1 MADLTSDLR
10 NLATM
15 ADGLVTEGSPSP
27 KGSSHIVKDLLL
39 ERDFLTLMDIVKR
52 NGGKNQSS
60 ASEIVLG
67 MSPRASI
74 GVQSEVPTP
83 SSFVEAMGGLCWRR
97 ALPLFIRSTAT
108 NVEIELP
115 VPANATNP
123 NVWTSLGSASYAP
136 ENDALIWKIKSFL
149 GGKEYMLRAE
159 YTLPSITSEDA
170 APERKASI
178 RVKFEIP
185 YFVVSGIQTKVRYL
199 KIIEKSGYQALP
211 CVRYIT
217 MAGEYASFGPEYAYP
232 QGVYNPHMGQHYLQ
246 IYGVPSTVNT
256 NIVPYG
262 QMGHPLSGNHG
273 YPTIQV
279 YVTPGRNYR
288 HYYHNSSTIPCRI
301 FVMQISSFSSL
312 LGRTQISS
320 LKMILDFY
328 QVFSQDKSIYEAM
341 ENAFITIYVRK
352 IPVETAKNLLHFAID
367 SNIGDLAALE
377 FIVGALVSKGD
388 ITTSTVL
395 IDTDHCYCVI
405 LNADGGVAFPSEK
418 TAQDCSSSDI
428 SSLKIN
434 TGSGKTEKTKV
445 KIKMVIE
452 LLEGIHFVS
461 SVEAI
466 SLGAQAGIHPWI
478 IYDIISNAAGN
489 SWVFKNH
496 WLDESI
502 MPDGFL
508 SNLKGIVLDMA
519 KSCTFPL
526 PLLAVAFQHLI
537 AGSSHGHGNDGDDT
551 LIKAWEKV
559 YGVNITNA
567 VNMLSLL
574 ICYSSGSAV
583 MLLLLLRC
591 CGDAAVMVF
600 VTIRV

>member
-39 ERDFLTLMDIVKR
+39 ERDLLTLMDIVKR

-60 ASEIVLG
+60 AFEIVLG

-97 ALPLFIRSTAT
+97 ALPLFIHSTVT

-115 VPANATNP
+115 VPADATNP

-136 ENDALIWKIKSFL
+136 ENDALIWKIKSFP

-185 YFVVSGIQTKVRYL
+185 YFVVSGIQDKGGMDKTKPCVPIRNDKPKPNQTLCSNQVGGFILDVVRYL

-273 YPTIQV
+273 YPTIQG
-279 YVTPGRNYR
+279 YVTPGRHVLQYGGPLVNEVTTD
-288 HYYHNSSTIPCRI
+288 TITITQAQYLAGI

-328 QVFSQDKSIYEAM
+328 QVFSQDKSIYEAV

-388 ITTSTVL
+388 ITTSMVL
-395 IDTDHCYCVI
+395 IDTDHCYCAI
-405 LNADGGVAFPSEK
+405 LNADGGAAFPSEK

-489 SWVFKNH
+489 SCG
-496 WLDESI
+496 LDESI

-551 LIKAWEKV
+551 LIK
-559 YGVNITNA
+559 I
-567 VNMLSLL
+567 
-574 ICYSSGSAV
+574 
-583 MLLLLLRC
+583 
-591 CGDAAVMVF
+591 
-600 VTIRV
+600 

>member
-15 ADGLVTEGSPSP
+15 ADGLVIEGSPSP

-39 ERDFLTLMDIVKR
+39 ERDLLTLMDIVKR

-74 GVQSEVPTP
+74 GVQSEVLTP
-83 SSFVEAMGGLCWRR
+83 SSFVEAMGGLC
-97 ALPLFIRSTAT
+97 FEIRDLAQQQKLCFWGEVASSPAVVHSQVCTAT

-115 VPANATNP
+115 VPADATNP

-136 ENDALIWKIKSFL
+136 ENDALIWKIKSFP

-185 YFVVSGIQTKVRYL
+185 YFVGSGIQTKVRYL

-217 MAGEYASFGPEYAYP
+217 MADDCHGINLSFGKYASFGPEYAYP

-262 QMGHPLSGNHG
+262 QMGHPLFGNHG
-273 YPTIQV
+273 YPTIQG
-279 YVTPGRNYR
+279 YVTPGRHVLQYGGPLVNGVTTD
-288 HYYHNSSTIPCRI
+288 TITI
-301 FVMQISSFSSL
+301 
-312 LGRTQISS
+312 TQAQY
-320 LKMILDFY
+320 LAG
-328 QVFSQDKSIYEAM
+328 VFSLDKSIYDAV

-388 ITTSTVL
+388 ITKST
-395 IDTDHCYCVI
+395 D
-405 LNADGGVAFPSEK
+405 
-418 TAQDCSSSDI
+418 
-428 SSLKIN
+428 
-434 TGSGKTEKTKV
+434 
-445 KIKMVIE
+445 KIKTVIE

-489 SWVFKNH
+489 SCG
-496 WLDESI
+496 LDESI

-551 LIKAWEKV
+551 FIKAWEKV
-559 YGVNITNA
+559 YGVNVTNA
-567 VNMLSLL
+567 VNMHLH
-574 ICYSSGSAV
+574 
-583 MLLLLLRC
+583 
-591 CGDAAVMVF
+591 
-600 VTIRV
+600 

>member
-39 ERDFLTLMDIVKR
+39 ERDLLTLMDIVKR
-52 NGGKNQSS
+52 NAGKNQSS

-83 SSFVEAMGGLCWRR
+83 SSFVEAMGGLC
-97 ALPLFIRSTAT
+97 FEIRDLAQQQKLCFGGEVASSPAVVHSHTAT

-115 VPANATNP
+115 VPADATNP

-136 ENDALIWKIKSFL
+136 ENDALIWKIKSFP

-273 YPTIQV
+273 YPTIQG
-279 YVTPGRNYR
+279 YVTPGRHVLQYGGPLVNGVTT
-288 HYYHNSSTIPCRI
+288 NTITI
-301 FVMQISSFSSL
+301 TQAQYLAMMQISSFSSL

-328 QVFSQDKSIYEAM
+328 QVFSQDKSIYEAV

-405 LNADGGVAFPSEK
+405 LNADGGAAFPSEK

-466 SLGAQAGIHPWI
+466 SLGAQAG
-478 IYDIISNAAGN
+478 
-489 SWVFKNH
+489 
-496 WLDESI
+496 LDESI

-519 KSCTFPL
+519 KSC
-526 PLLAVAFQHLI
+526 
-537 AGSSHGHGNDGDDT
+537 SSHGHGNDGDDT

-567 VNMLSLL
+567 ANMLRYVANLL
-574 ICYSSGSAV
+574 PKSGYDLYCSSINCISR
-583 MLLLLLRC
+583 LC
-591 CGDAAVMVF
+591 
-600 VTIRV
+600 

>member
-39 ERDFLTLMDIVKR
+39 ERDLLTLMDIVKR

-83 SSFVEAMGGLCWRR
+83 TSFVEAMGGLC
-97 ALPLFIRSTAT
+97 FEIRDLAQQQKLCFGGEVASSPAVVHSQVCTAT

-115 VPANATNP
+115 VPVDATNP

-136 ENDALIWKIKSFL
+136 ENDALIWKIKSFP

-262 QMGHPLSGNHG
+262 QMGHPLFGNHG
-273 YPTIQV
+273 YPTIQG
-279 YVTPGRNYR
+279 YVTPGRHVLQYGGPLVNGVTTD
-288 HYYHNSSTIPCRI
+288 TITI
-301 FVMQISSFSSL
+301 
-312 LGRTQISS
+312 TQAQY
-320 LKMILDFY
+320 LAG
-328 QVFSQDKSIYEAM
+328 VFSQDKSIYEAV
-341 ENAFITIYVRK
+341 ENAFITIYVRM

-405 LNADGGVAFPSEK
+405 LNADGGAAFPSEK

-445 KIKMVIE
+445 KIKTVIE

-489 SWVFKNH
+489 SCGFQES

-551 LIKAWEKV
+551 FIKAWEKV

-567 VNMLSLL
+567 VNM
-574 ICYSSGSAV
+574 I
-583 MLLLLLRC
+583 
-591 CGDAAVMVF
+591 
-600 VTIRV
+600 

>member
-15 ADGLVTEGSPSP
+15 ADGLATEGSPSP

-39 ERDFLTLMDIVKR
+39 ERDLLTLMDIVKR

-83 SSFVEAMGGLCWRR
+83 SSFVEAMGGLC
-97 ALPLFIRSTAT
+97 FEIRDLAQQQKLCFRGEVASSPAVVHSQVCTAT

-115 VPANATNP
+115 VPVDATNP

-136 ENDALIWKIKSFL
+136 ENDALIWKIKSFP

-170 APERKASI
+170 ALERKASI

-185 YFVVSGIQTKVRYL
+185 YFVVSGIQTKVEWIKPNLVFQSGMINQNQTKLCVRYL
-199 KIIEKSGYQALP
+199 KIIEKSGYQAFP
-211 CVRYIT
+211 CVRYIA

-256 NIVPYG
+256 HIVPYG
-262 QMGHPLSGNHG
+262 QMGHPLFGNHG
-273 YPTIQV
+273 YPTIQG
-279 YVTPGRNYR
+279 YVTPGRHVLQYGGPLVNGVTTD
-288 HYYHNSSTIPCRI
+288 TITI
-301 FVMQISSFSSL
+301 
-312 LGRTQISS
+312 TQAQY
-320 LKMILDFY
+320 LAG
-328 QVFSQDKSIYEAM
+328 VFSQDKSIYEAL

-395 IDTDHCYCVI
+395 IDTNHCYCVI
-405 LNADGGVAFPSEK
+405 LNADGGAAFPSEK

-445 KIKMVIE
+445 KIKTVIE

-466 SLGAQAGIHPWI
+466 SLGAQAG
-478 IYDIISNAAGN
+478 
-489 SWVFKNH
+489 
-496 WLDESI
+496 LDESI

-551 LIKAWEKV
+551 FIKAWEKV

-567 VNMLSLL
+567 VNMFVLTKRHSTGGLL
-574 ICYSSGSAV
+574 FLCNILCWSIFS
-583 MLLLLLRC
+583 
-591 CGDAAVMVF
+591 
-600 VTIRV
+600 

>member
-39 ERDFLTLMDIVKR
+39 ERDLLTLMDIVKR

-74 GVQSEVPTP
+74 GVQSKVPTP
-83 SSFVEAMGGLCWRR
+83 SSFVEAMGGLC
-97 ALPLFIRSTAT
+97 FEIRDLAQQQKLCFGGEVASSPAVVHSQVCTAT

-115 VPANATNP
+115 VPADATNP
-123 NVWTSLGSASYAP
+123 NVWTSLGSASYAL
-136 ENDALIWKIKSFL
+136 ENDALIWKIKSFP

-185 YFVVSGIQTKVRYL
+185 YFVVSGIQTKVEWIKPNL
-199 KIIEKSGYQALP
+199 VGS
-211 CVRYIT
+211 
-217 MAGEYASFGPEYAYP
+217 YASFGPEYAYP

-273 YPTIQV
+273 YPTIQG
-279 YVTPGRNYR
+279 YVTPGRHVLQYGGPLVNGVTTD
-288 HYYHNSSTIPCRI
+288 TITITQAQYLADFCDANL
-301 FVMQISSFSSL
+301 QL
-312 LGRTQISS
+312 LFTVGENANFQLENDIGFLS
-320 LKMILDFY
+320 
-328 QVFSQDKSIYEAM
+328 VFSQDKSIYEAV

-405 LNADGGVAFPSEK
+405 LNADGGAAFPSET

-434 TGSGKTEKTKV
+434 TGSGKTEKTK
-445 KIKMVIE
+445 
-452 LLEGIHFVS
+452 G
-461 SVEAI
+461 
-466 SLGAQAGIHPWI
+466 
-478 IYDIISNAAGN
+478 
-489 SWVFKNH
+489 
-496 WLDESI
+496 LDESI

-519 KSCTFPL
+519 KSCAFPL

-567 VNMLSLL
+567 VNM
-574 ICYSSGSAV
+574 IC
-583 MLLLLLRC
+583 
-591 CGDAAVMVF
+591 
-600 VTIRV
+600 

>member
-1 MADLTSDLR
+1 MVFSFNISLIMADLTFDLC

-15 ADGLVTEGSPSP
+15 ANGLVTEGSPSP

-39 ERDFLTLMDIVKR
+39 ERDLLTLMDIVKR

-67 MSPRASI
+67 MSPKASI

-83 SSFVEAMGGLCWRR
+83 SSFVEAMGGLC
-97 ALPLFIRSTAT
+97 FEIRVLAQQQKLCFGGEVASSPVVVHSQVCTAT

-115 VPANATNP
+115 VPADATNP

-136 ENDALIWKIKSFL
+136 ENDALIWKIKSFP

-211 CVRYIT
+211 CR
-217 MAGEYASFGPEYAYP
+217 YASFGPEYAYP

-256 NIVPYG
+256 NIVPSG

-273 YPTIQV
+273 YPTIQG
-279 YVTPGRNYR
+279 YVTPGRHVLQYGGPLVNGVTTD
-288 HYYHNSSTIPCRI
+288 TITI
-301 FVMQISSFSSL
+301 
-312 LGRTQISS
+312 TQAQY
-320 LKMILDFY
+320 LAGFL
-328 QVFSQDKSIYEAM
+328 VFSQDKSIYEAV

-388 ITTSTVL
+388 ITTSMVL

-405 LNADGGVAFPSEK
+405 LNADGGAAFPSEK

-489 SWVFKNH
+489 SWIL

-537 AGSSHGHGNDGDDT
+537 AGISSHGHGNDGDDT

-567 VNMLSLL
+567 VNMHLL
-574 ICYSSGSAV
+574 
-583 MLLLLLRC
+583 
-591 CGDAAVMVF
+591 
-600 VTIRV
+600 

>member
-15 ADGLVTEGSPSP
+15 ADGLVTEGFPSP

-39 ERDFLTLMDIVKR
+39 ERDLLTLMDIVKR

-83 SSFVEAMGGLCWRR
+83 TSFVEAMGGLC
-97 ALPLFIRSTAT
+97 FEIRDLAQQQKLCFGGEVATAT

-115 VPANATNP
+115 VPADATNP
-123 NVWTSLGSASYAP
+123 NVWTSLGSTSYAP
-136 ENDALIWKIKSFL
+136 ENDALIWKIKSFP

-262 QMGHPLSGNHG
+262 QMGHPLFGNHG
-273 YPTIQV
+273 YPTIQG
-279 YVTPGRNYR
+279 YVTPGRHVLQYGG
-288 HYYHNSSTIPCRI
+288 P
-301 FVMQISSFSSL
+301 
-312 LGRTQISS
+312 
-320 LKMILDFY
+320 LDNG
-328 QVFSQDKSIYEAM
+328 VTTDT
-341 ENAFITIYVRK
+341 ITITQAQYLAEC
-352 IPVETAKNLLHFAID
+352 IHH
-367 SNIGDLAALE
+367 NISLE

-388 ITTSTVL
+388 ITTST
-395 IDTDHCYCVI
+395 
-405 LNADGGVAFPSEK
+405 
-418 TAQDCSSSDI
+418 
-428 SSLKIN
+428 
-434 TGSGKTEKTKV
+434 
-445 KIKMVIE
+445 IE
-452 LLEGIHFVS
+452 LGLQ
-461 SVEAI
+461 
-466 SLGAQAGIHPWI
+466 L
-478 IYDIISNAAGN
+478 
-489 SWVFKNH
+489 
-496 WLDESI
+496 
-502 MPDGFL
+502 
-508 SNLKGIVLDMA
+508 
-519 KSCTFPL
+519 T
-526 PLLAVAFQHLI
+526 
-537 AGSSHGHGNDGDDT
+537 
-551 LIKAWEKV
+551 
-559 YGVNITNA
+559 
-567 VNMLSLL
+567 
-574 ICYSSGSAV
+574 
-583 MLLLLLRC
+583 
-591 CGDAAVMVF
+591 
-600 VTIRV
+600 

>member
-39 ERDFLTLMDIVKR
+39 ERDLLTLMDIVKR

-83 SSFVEAMGGLCWRR
+83 SSFVEAMGGLC
-97 ALPLFIRSTAT
+97 FEIRDLAQQQKLCFGGEVASSPAVVHSQVCTAT

-115 VPANATNP
+115 VPADATNP

-136 ENDALIWKIKSFL
+136 EKDALIWKIKSFP

-185 YFVVSGIQTKVRYL
+185 YFVVSGIQTKVEWIKPNLVFQSGMINQNQTKLCVSIKWEDSYL
-199 KIIEKSGYQALP
+199 MLGS
-211 CVRYIT
+211 
-217 MAGEYASFGPEYAYP
+217 S
-232 QGVYNPHMGQHYLQ
+232 GVYNPHMGQHYLQ

-273 YPTIQV
+273 YPTIQG
-279 YVTPGRNYR
+279 YVIPGRHVLQYGGPLVNGVTTD
-288 HYYHNSSTIPCRI
+288 TIAI
-301 FVMQISSFSSL
+301 
-312 LGRTQISS
+312 TQAQY
-320 LKMILDFY
+320 LAG
-328 QVFSQDKSIYEAM
+328 VFSQDKSIYEAV

-352 IPVETAKNLLHFAID
+352 ILVETAKNLLYFAID
-367 SNIGDLAALE
+367 SNIGDLVALE

-405 LNADGGVAFPSEK
+405 LNADGGAAFPSEK

-434 TGSGKTEKTKV
+434 TGSGKTEKTKDLS
-445 KIKMVIE
+445 IIE
-452 LLEGIHFVS
+452 WFEMQMKSGFGSLL
-461 SVEAI
+461 
-466 SLGAQAGIHPWI
+466 SLGHSPGKTDKIHMKGPGGCGEVEVAV
-478 IYDIISNAAGN
+478 SRVVAAG
-489 SWVFKNH
+489 
-496 WLDESI
+496 
-502 MPDGFL
+502 
-508 SNLKGIVLDMA
+508 
-519 KSCTFPL
+519 
-526 PLLAVAFQHLI
+526 
-537 AGSSHGHGNDGDDT
+537 
-551 LIKAWEKV
+551 
-559 YGVNITNA
+559 
-567 VNMLSLL
+567 
-574 ICYSSGSAV
+574 
-583 MLLLLLRC
+583 LLLLPSLWLTLAGLLLLQC
-591 CGDAAVMVF
+591 CCEAATTRF
-600 VTIRV
+600 WSAG

>member
-15 ADGLVTEGSPSP
+15 ADGLVIEGSPSP

-39 ERDFLTLMDIVKR
+39 ERDLLTLMDIVKR

-115 VPANATNP
+115 VPADATNP

-136 ENDALIWKIKSFL
+136 ENDALIWKIKSFP

-199 KIIEKSGYQALP
+199 KIIEKSSYQALP

-262 QMGHPLSGNHG
+262 QMGHPLFGNHG
-273 YPTIQV
+273 YPTIQG
-279 YVTPGRNYR
+279 YVTPGRHVLQYGGPLVNGVTTD
-288 HYYHNSSTIPCRI
+288 TITI
-301 FVMQISSFSSL
+301 
-312 LGRTQISS
+312 TQAQY
-320 LKMILDFY
+320 LAG
-328 QVFSQDKSIYEAM
+328 VFSLDKSIYDAV

-367 SNIGDLAALE
+367 SNIGDIAALE

-388 ITTSTVL
+388 ITTST
-395 IDTDHCYCVI
+395 H
-405 LNADGGVAFPSEK
+405 
-418 TAQDCSSSDI
+418 
-428 SSLKIN
+428 
-434 TGSGKTEKTKV
+434 
-445 KIKMVIE
+445 KIKTVIE

-489 SWVFKNH
+489 SCG
-496 WLDESI
+496 LDESI

-551 LIKAWEKV
+551 FIKAWEKV

-567 VNMLSLL
+567 VNMHLL
-574 ICYSSGSAV
+574 
-583 MLLLLLRC
+583 
-591 CGDAAVMVF
+591 
-600 VTIRV
+600 

>member
-27 KGSSHIVKDLLL
+27 KGSSHIVKDLLW
-39 ERDFLTLMDIVKR
+39 ERDLLTLMDIVKR

-83 SSFVEAMGGLCWRR
+83 SSFVEAMGGLC
-97 ALPLFIRSTAT
+97 FEIRDLAQQQKLCFGGEVASS
-108 NVEIELP
+108 
-115 VPANATNP
+115 PA
-123 NVWTSLGSASYAP
+123 VVHSQ
-136 ENDALIWKIKSFL
+136 
-149 GGKEYMLRAE
+149 EYMLRAE
-159 YTLPSITSEDA
+159 YTLPSITFEDA

-178 RVKFEIP
+178 HVKFEIP
-185 YFVVSGIQTKVRYL
+185 YFVVSGIQTKRFVR
-199 KIIEKSGYQALP
+199 IFWTQICLP
-211 CVRYIT
+211 T
-217 MAGEYASFGPEYAYP
+217 
-232 QGVYNPHMGQHYLQ
+232 GVCNPHMGQHYLQ
-246 IYGVPSTVNT
+246 IYGIPSTINT

-273 YPTIQV
+273 YPTIQG
-279 YVTPGRNYR
+279 YVTPGRHVLQYGGPLVNGVTTD
-288 HYYHNSSTIPCRI
+288 TITI
-301 FVMQISSFSSL
+301 
-312 LGRTQISS
+312 TQAQC
-320 LKMILDFY
+320 LAG
-328 QVFSQDKSIYEAM
+328 VFSQDKSIYEAV
-341 ENAFITIYVRK
+341 ENEFITIYVRK

-388 ITTSTVL
+388 ITTST
-395 IDTDHCYCVI
+395 Y
-405 LNADGGVAFPSEK
+405 GGAAFPSEK

-466 SLGAQAGIHPWI
+466 SLGAQADTWRQLHESFSSTSLYQG
-478 IYDIISNAAGN
+478 
-489 SWVFKNH
+489 
-496 WLDESI
+496 LDESI

-551 LIKAWEKV
+551 FIKAWEKV

-567 VNMLSLL
+567 VNMYLLSLL
-574 ICYSSGSAV
+574 KFVLTKRHSAGG
-583 MLLLLLRC
+583 LLFLC
-591 CGDAAVMVF
+591 S
-600 VTIRV
+600 

>member
-39 ERDFLTLMDIVKR
+39 ERDLLTLMDIVKR

-83 SSFVEAMGGLCWRR
+83 NSFVEAMGGLC
-97 ALPLFIRSTAT
+97 FEIRDLAQQQKLCFGGEVASSPAIVHSQVCTAT

-115 VPANATNP
+115 VPADATNP

-136 ENDALIWKIKSFL
+136 ENDALIWKIKSFP
-149 GGKEYMLRAE
+149 GGMEYMLRAE
-159 YTLPSITSEDA
+159 YTLPSITSDDA

-185 YFVVSGIQTKVRYL
+185 YFVVSGIQDKGGMDKTKPCVPIRNDKPKPNQTLCSNQVGGFILDVVRYL

-217 MAGEYASFGPEYAYP
+217 MVGEYASFGPEYAYP

-262 QMGHPLSGNHG
+262 QMGHPFFGNHG
-273 YPTIQV
+273 YPTIQG
-279 YVTPGRNYR
+279 YVTPGRHVLQYGGPLVNGVTTD
-288 HYYHNSSTIPCRI
+288 TITI
-301 FVMQISSFSSL
+301 
-312 LGRTQISS
+312 TQAQY
-320 LKMILDFY
+320 LAG
-328 QVFSQDKSIYEAM
+328 VFSQDKSIYEAV

-405 LNADGGVAFPSEK
+405 LNADGGAAFPSEK

-445 KIKMVIE
+445 KIKTVIE
-452 LLEGIHFVS
+452 LLEDIHFVS

-489 SWVFKNH
+489 SWIL

-537 AGSSHGHGNDGDDT
+537 AAIN
-551 LIKAWEKV
+551 AWEKV

-567 VNMLSLL
+567 VNM
-574 ICYSSGSAV
+574 
-583 MLLLLLRC
+583 
-591 CGDAAVMVF
+591 
-600 VTIRV
+600 

>member
-10 NLATM
+10 NLAMM

-39 ERDFLTLMDIVKR
+39 ERDLLTLMDIVKR

-83 SSFVEAMGGLCWRR
+83 SFFVEAMGGLC
-97 ALPLFIRSTAT
+97 FEIRDLAQQQKLCFGGEMASSPAVVHSKVCTAT

-115 VPANATNP
+115 VPADATNP

-136 ENDALIWKIKSFL
+136 ENDALIWKIKSFP
-149 GGKEYMLRAE
+149 GGKEYMLRA
-159 YTLPSITSEDA
+159 
-170 APERKASI
+170 
-178 RVKFEIP
+178 
-185 YFVVSGIQTKVRYL
+185 
-199 KIIEKSGYQALP
+199 
-211 CVRYIT
+211 
-217 MAGEYASFGPEYAYP
+217 EYASFGPEYAYP
-232 QGVYNPHMGQHYLQ
+232 QDVYNPHMGQHYLQ

-262 QMGHPLSGNHG
+262 QMGHPLFGNHG
-273 YPTIQV
+273 YPTIQG
-279 YVTPGRNYR
+279 YVTPGRHVLQYGGPLVNGVTTD
-288 HYYHNSSTIPCRI
+288 TITI
-301 FVMQISSFSSL
+301 
-312 LGRTQISS
+312 TQAQY
-320 LKMILDFY
+320 LAG
-328 QVFSQDKSIYEAM
+328 VFSQDKSIYEAV

-405 LNADGGVAFPSEK
+405 LNADGGAAFPSEK

-434 TGSGKTEKTKV
+434 TGSGKTEKTK
-445 KIKMVIE
+445 K

-489 SWVFKNH
+489 SCG
-496 WLDESI
+496 LDESI

-551 LIKAWEKV
+551 FIKAWEKV

-567 VNMLSLL
+567 VNMF
-574 ICYSSGSAV
+574 C
-583 MLLLLLRC
+583 
-591 CGDAAVMVF
+591 
-600 VTIRV
+600 